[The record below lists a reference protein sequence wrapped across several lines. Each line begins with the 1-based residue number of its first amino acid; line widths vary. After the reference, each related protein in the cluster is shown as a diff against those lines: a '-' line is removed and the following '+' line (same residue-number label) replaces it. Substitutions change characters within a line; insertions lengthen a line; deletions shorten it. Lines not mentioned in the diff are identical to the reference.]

1 MALLTQLIDFLKIL
15 FVPGNPDIQKN
26 QLLKAIEIRLS
37 KSETGIYKN
46 GVVQISFANALYTIY
61 SNIGVFNTLLDFI
74 HSPEQKLVKNR
85 VYDILIKTGYN
96 ESTRKKV
103 DMLTYEMRRLALDSS
118 VDRNAEINS
127 QMQIFTTVQKDL
139 NTTGFAQIE
148 KTIQDLELFYD
159 LSSYNFIN
167 ILKLFDPAFS
177 PLDGNPNFKPVP
189 CEDLCE
195 ELLNFYF
202 VSAKLNITGSM
213 SRAIDAVS
221 SIIPGRVSVSQ
232 DDILARLK
240 KIATALNKVL
250 NPDILKDL
258 IALGKKDSEIAPEAS
273 ASTATPLQDY
283 VARQKA
289 MFSSDTERLR
299 MEYQDQERLREIK
312 AIFGEKP
319 LLPLNGYNPQINAIL
334 QDNTAFSFLWIT
346 PMQVLKSFITYYFTE
361 DIQTLLNDIVVEG
374 FFNSPEAKTD
384 FSSAFFECSE
394 VVNVIQSFEDSF
406 TRNERY
412 DSTLLTSYVK
422 DSQKDPEFVRTLGNM
437 VSEINNTAKVI
448 TQAQSTNLFE
458 LYNLLLLTLEDS
470 RLSTPELI
478 SNVKFLFTSSRN
490 RDRVEVLEK
499 SMPKWASF
507 LNLMK
512 HYAQLGNIEVPR
524 EEKRQHEKNQKE

>member
-1 MALLTQLIDFLKIL
+1 MAILTQLIDFLKIL

-26 QLLKAIEIRLS
+26 QGLKAIETRLS
-37 KSETGIYKN
+37 KAETLTYKN
-46 GVVQISFANALYTIY
+46 GAVQISVANALYTIY

-74 HSPEQKLVKNR
+74 HAPEQKMVKNR

-96 ESTRKKV
+96 ENTKKKV
-103 DMLTYEMRRLALDSS
+103 EMLTYEMRRLSLDAS

-127 QMQIFTTVQKDL
+127 QMQVFMTVQKDI

-159 LSSYNFIN
+159 LSSYNFIT
-167 ILKLFDPAFS
+167 ILKLFDSAFS

-189 CEDLCE
+189 CEELCS

-202 VSAKLNITGSM
+202 ISAKLNITGSLG
-213 SRAIDAVS
+213 RAIDAVS
-221 SIIPGRVSVSQ
+221 SIVSGRVTVSQ
-232 DDILARLK
+232 DDLLSRLK

-258 IALGKKDSEIAPEAS
+258 IALGKKDSEIEPETFESDAK
-273 ASTATPLQDY
+273 PLQDY
-283 VARQKA
+283 ITRQKA
-289 MFSSDTERLR
+289 SFSSDTERLR
-299 MEYQDQERLREIK
+299 MEYQDQERVREIK

-319 LLPLNGYNPQINAIL
+319 LLPLNGYNPQINATL

-346 PMQVLKSFITYYFTE
+346 PMQVLKTFITYYFTE
-361 DIQTLLNDIVVEG
+361 DTQTLLNDIVVEG
-374 FFNSPEAKTD
+374 FFNTPEAKTD

-394 VVNVIQSFEDSF
+394 IANVIQSFEDSF
-406 TRNERY
+406 ARNENY
-412 DSTLLTSYVK
+412 DSALLTSYIK

-490 RDRVEVLEK
+490 RDRVEILEK

-512 HYAQLGNIEVPR
+512 HYAQLGNIETPR
-524 EEKRQHEKNQKE
+524 EEKRQHGKGQKE